1 MFVCCSKL
9 KSVGQ
14 KVGAAGVLCHIRK
27 SKTDDMFVLNVA
39 NVGDTEAVISRHG
52 DAIPLSRLFVV
63 NKDKEER
70 QRIYKSDG
78 IITEVN
84 KSLRFNF
91 LCFRIMNSEIDFV
104 SFRFYWGRL
113 FIVKSRAGLI

>member
-1 MFVCCSKL
+1 M

-27 SKTDDMFVLNVA
+27 SEAEDKFVLNIA
-39 NVGDTEAVISRHG
+39 NVGDTMAVISRHG
-52 DAIPLSRLFVV
+52 EAVPLSRLFVV

-78 IITEVN
+78 IITEV
-84 KSLRFNF
+84 
-91 LCFRIMNSEIDFV
+91 
-104 SFRFYWGRL
+104 
-113 FIVKSRAGLI
+113 